1 MEEQRSPE
9 DIQKIA
15 KIATDFARSR
25 TQSEEEMHQML
36 GGLFE
41 MVKQDNIKLIHIEE
55 VLFTVIVR
63 GAGVI
68 EFHNVSVPV
77 PVEDMAKYIKKLIE
91 KLKMLDVK
99 VAFTYSPEEYYMKAI
114 VATKLKWKS
123 KKIRIEGINKPIKAY
138 ILEL

>member
-9 DIQKIA
+9 EMQKIA

-25 TQSEEEMHQML
+25 TQSEEEMHQLL
-36 GGLFE
+36 GSIFE
-41 MVKQDNIKLIHIEE
+41 MIKQDNIKLIHIEE

-91 KLKMLDVK
+91 KLKSLDVK
-99 VAFTYSPEEYYMKAI
+99 VAFTYSPEEYYTKAI
-114 VATKLKWKS
+114 AATKLKWKS
-123 KKIRIEGINKPIKAY
+123 KKVRVKEVNKPIKVY
-138 ILEL
+138 ILNI

>member
-9 DIQKIA
+9 EMQKIA

-25 TQSEEEMHQML
+25 TQSEEEMHQLL
-36 GGLFE
+36 GNLFE

-55 VLFTVIVR
+55 VLFTIIVR
-63 GAGVI
+63 GAGVV
-68 EFHNVSVPV
+68 EFHNVNVPV
-77 PVEDMAKYIKKLIE
+77 PVEEMAKYIKKLIE
-91 KLKMLDVK
+91 KLKSLDVK

-123 KKIRIEGINKPIKAY
+123 KKVRVKDVNKPIKVY

>member
-9 DIQKIA
+9 EMQKIA

-36 GGLFE
+36 GGIFE
-41 MVKQDNIKLIHIEE
+41 MAKQDNVKLIHIEE
-55 VLFTVIVR
+55 VLFTIIVR
-63 GAGVI
+63 GTGVI

-77 PVEDMAKYIKKLIE
+77 SVEDMAKYIKKLIE
-91 KLKMLDVK
+91 KLKLFDVK
-99 VAFTYSPEEYYMKAI
+99 VAFTYSPEEYYMKAV

-138 ILEL
+138 ILHI

>member
-36 GGLFE
+36 GGIFE
-41 MVKQDNIKLIHIEE
+41 MAKQDNVKLIHIEE
-55 VLFTVIVR
+55 VLFTIIVR
-63 GAGVI
+63 GTGVI

-77 PVEDMAKYIKKLIE
+77 SVEDMAKYIKKLIE
-91 KLKMLDVK
+91 KLKLFDVK
-99 VAFTYSPEEYYMKAI
+99 VAFTYSPEEYYMKAV
-114 VATKLKWKS
+114 VATKLNWKS
-123 KKIRIEGINKPIKAY
+123 KKVRIKDVNKPIKIY
-138 ILEL
+138 ILKL